1 MPLVDSHCHLHFA
14 PLRDDIDAILA
25 RAHERGVSHM
35 LCVSVGLS
43 DIGPIQDI
51 MRRDPSVF
59 GSVGIHPNEA
69 GGTDSLFDTLTHLGA
84 YEGIVA
90 LGETGLDYYRLEG
103 QDVTRQQTQFRQ
115 HIAAAR
121 RVAKP
126 LIIHTREA
134 AADTLQ
140 ILRDEHAC
148 DIGGVLH
155 CFTESAD
162 FARQVLDLNFYI
174 SFSGIVTFKNAQTL
188 RDVARLV
195 PEDRLLI
202 ETDAP
207 YLAPVPHRGQ
217 PNEPSYVSHVAQCLA
232 DVRGVSR
239 ERIAETTAH
248 NFFRLFKDAVP
259 VDPASAGLGA
269 SPVIATEPSHG

>member
-14 PLRDDIDAILA
+14 PLRDDIDAVLA

-43 DIGPIQDI
+43 DIGPIQDV

-69 GGTDSLFDTLTHLGA
+69 GGTDSLFDDLARLSA
-84 YEGIVA
+84 QEGIVA

-103 QDVTRQQTQFRQ
+103 QDVTRQQTQFRL
-115 HIAAAR
+115 HVAAAR
-121 RVAKP
+121 HVAKP

-140 ILRDEHAC
+140 ILRDEHAR

-174 SFSGIVTFKNAQTL
+174 SFSGIVTFKNAQAL

-217 PNEPSYVSHVAQCLA
+217 SNEPSYVSHVAQCLA
-232 DVRGVSR
+232 DVRGVSW
-239 ERIAETTAH
+239 ERIAETTAD
-248 NFFRLFKDAVP
+248 NFFRLFKDAA
-259 VDPASAGLGA
+259 PAVARA
-269 SPVIATEPSHG
+269 SPATAADPRHT

>member
-1 MPLVDSHCHLHFA
+1 MPLVDSHCHLHFE
-14 PLRDDIDAILA
+14 PLRDDIEAVLA
-25 RAHERGVSHM
+25 RAHECGVAHM

-43 DIGPIQDI
+43 DIGPIQEI
-51 MRRDPSVF
+51 MRHDPGIF

-69 GGTDSLFDTLTHLGA
+69 GATGSLVDDLVRLSA
-84 YEGIVA
+84 QDRMVA
-90 LGETGLDYYRLEG
+90 IGETGLDYYRLEEP
-103 QDVTRQQTQFRQ
+103 DAARQQRQFRA

-121 RVAKP
+121 RVGKP

-134 AADTLQ
+134 AADTLH
-140 ILRDEHAC
+140 ILRDEQAA

-162 FARQVLDLNFYI
+162 FARAVLDQNFYI
-174 SFSGIVTFKNAQTL
+174 SFSGIVTFKNAHAL

-195 PEDRLLI
+195 PDDRLLI

-217 PNEPSYVSHVAQCLA
+217 SNEPSYVTHVAQCLA
-232 DVRGVSR
+232 DIRGVSR
-239 ERIAETTAH
+239 EQIADLTAR
-248 NFFRLFKDAVP
+248 NFFALFTHA
-259 VDPASAGLGA
+259 ASAVA
-269 SPVIATEPSHG
+269 VS

>member
-1 MPLVDSHCHLHFA
+1 MVLVDSHCHLHFE
-14 PLRDDIDAILA
+14 PLRDDIEAVLA
-25 RAHERGVSHM
+25 RAHAHGVSHM

-43 DIGPIQDI
+43 DTGPIQEL
-51 MRRDPSVF
+51 MRRDPTIF
-59 GSVGIHPNEA
+59 GSVGIHPNEV
-69 GGTDSLFDTLTHLGA
+69 GGTDSLFDELVRLSTSD
-84 YEGIVA
+84 GIVA
-90 LGETGLDYYRLEG
+90 LGETGLDYYRLKEP
-103 QDVTRQQTQFRQ
+103 DAARQQTQFRH

-140 ILRDEHAC
+140 ILQDERAC
-148 DIGGVLH
+148 EVGGVLH

-174 SFSGIVTFKNAQTL
+174 SFSGIVTFKNAQAL

-217 PNEPSYVSHVAQCLA
+217 PNEPAYVSHVAQCLA

-239 ERIAETTAH
+239 ERIAEATAR
-248 NFFRLFKDAVP
+248 NFFSLFEEARP
-259 VDPASAGLGA
+259 VDRAPAPGGR
-269 SPVIATEPSHG
+269 PPATPADPYRK